1 MTEILRVTL
10 VAILLSIGFA
20 CYFLVVGAL
29 FSERVVKTIKTI
41 KQSPVRSLGIGFVNF
56 VFFAAITIA
65 LFAFAEEFQ
74 ESGRTVPYSILMIPT
89 LLLAAIL
96 VIILVLGLSAMINIL
111 GERIFP
117 ELSTWQKTFWG
128 TVILAFGSAI
138 PTVGWF
144 LLFPYVALTGFG
156 AVILGFFQRDS

>member
-10 VAILLSIGFA
+10 VAILLAIGFA

-29 FSERVVKTIKTI
+29 FIGRVSKTVNI
-41 KQSPVRSLGIGFVNF
+41 VRQMPGRSFGIGFVNF
-56 VFFAAITIA
+56 LFFGTIA
-65 LFAFAEEFQ
+65 IILFAVSEGVGNEVVKFILL
-74 ESGRTVPYSILMIPT
+74 VP
-89 LLLAAIL
+89 AL
-96 VIILVLGLSAMINIL
+96 VIAAVLVVLLSFGLSAMISIL
-111 GERIFP
+111 AERVFP
-117 ELSTWQKTFWG
+117 GLSDWRKTFWG

-156 AVILGFFQRDS
+156 AVILGFFQRNS